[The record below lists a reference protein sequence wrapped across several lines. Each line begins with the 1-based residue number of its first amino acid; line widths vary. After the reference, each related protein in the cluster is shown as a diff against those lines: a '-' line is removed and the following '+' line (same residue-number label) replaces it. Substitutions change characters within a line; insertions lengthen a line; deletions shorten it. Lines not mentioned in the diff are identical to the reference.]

1 MIAAVGRLRASPE
14 AALCADYMQRAQLA
28 GRGIGLYPFEL
39 REVEARMAG
48 DREREADL
56 LLAAL
61 PSGARL
67 VLLDERGES
76 WPSHTLANKLAR
88 WRDDGCPAAAFL
100 IGGPDGHSP
109 ALRNNTP
116 DLLAF
121 GAQTWPHRLV
131 RVMLA
136 EQLYRAV
143 TILGNTPY
151 HRQ

>member
-1 MIAAVGRLRASPE
+1 MIAAIGRLRASPE
-14 AALCADYMQRAQLA
+14 AALCADYVQRAQRV
-28 GRGIGLYPFEL
+28 GRGIGLYPIEL
-39 REVEARMAG
+39 REVEARIAG

-56 LLAAL
+56 LLAAP
-61 PSGARL
+61 PSGAKL

-76 WPSHTLANKLAR
+76 WPSQLLANKLAR
-88 WRDDGCPAAAFL
+88 WRDAGFPAAAFV
-100 IGGPDGHSP
+100 IGGPDGHAPVLQES
-109 ALRNNTP
+109 TP

-143 TILGNTPY
+143 TILGHTPY

>member
-1 MIAAVGRLRASPE
+1 MIAAVGRLRAGPE
-14 AALCADYMQRAQLA
+14 SALCADYVQRAQQA
-28 GRGIGLYPFEL
+28 GRSIGLYPVEL
-39 REVEARMAG
+39 REVEARIAG

-61 PSGARL
+61 PPGAKL

-76 WPSHTLANKLAR
+76 WPSQLLANKLAR
-88 WRDDGCPAAAFL
+88 WRDAGCPAAAFV
-100 IGGPDGHSP
+100 IGGPDGHAP
-109 ALRNNTP
+109 ALRDSTQ

-131 RVMLA
+131 RAMLA